1 MDSKYVPPYLR
12 NKKETAKVAPAVEQ
26 VVSEDN
32 FPSLGNG
39 AASTKVFDQPS
50 GQSFASMA
58 SNWAKDAERVKRAD
72 DLKKQ
77 YDDYHNHL
85 HKHPT
90 VSLPKFHNVRHF
102 VEPEDDDEE
111 EVETSKPS
119 IVNNEDEGWVEVR
132 QKKKARRPK
141 TFEEKMAR
149 PPSPDDQSKD
159 DTVWNGDDEESY
171 WK

>member
-12 NKKETAKVAPAVEQ
+12 NKKETAKVVPVVEQ

-39 AASTKVFDQPS
+39 VASTKVFDQPS
-50 GQSFASMA
+50 GQSFASLA
-58 SNWAKDAERVKRAD
+58 TSWAKDAERVKRAD

-111 EVETSKPS
+111 VENAKPS